1 LSQLNHT
8 STGEENEVCLFVN
21 RCKMFRYDATQWKE
35 RGLGELKI
43 LSNTRT
49 GHRRLV
55 MRRDQIHKLCANHAI
70 VPGMEIK
77 AMKGSTKAFVWQA
90 YGDISDELSKDMMLA
105 ARFKDETIA
114 NEFVAAITEGFD
126 EDQGAMLGSG
136 ETSGKD
142 SGGKVIVISD
152 DENTSNDTSSTT
164 THQRSSLQHEDDD
177 DDELSITYELTCPKE
192 LQLKARKLLLPSS
205 FYNEPTIRLSQR
217 PSKTQALS
225 SSMVDSSTMT
235 SQVASSPTRDLVLT
249 YEKEGSTGDR
259 NKAKQLLLPK
269 SFFNTDGETK
279 ERNQTIA
286 LDNSDDSDSTDNYG
300 VRNAGTS
307 SSRTANLFTSSIRK
321 YDSSGYG
328 KILFQ
333 ENADVFK
340 YTTLAR
346 DWVESRDSMRVLI
359 CRTVASATPNN
370 ENCVI
375 LFVRDHDNNVCIER
389 TVDRKIRA
397 QFRIDGQPTMVDVQ
411 FCGPFKS
418 TEQMALKFESTP
430 QAESF
435 LTTLNECSVDGVNTD
450 DVVSPRDEN
459 KSSGNGLPTI
469 FGGSTSA
476 GSTGLSFAKLASNQ
490 ESGFSSN
497 AGQQFSG
504 AGKSL
509 FGGGNGG
516 DEGGDEG
523 GNDVY
528 VEPIVQLSSV
538 SVTSGEEEEEC
549 YFNQRCKLYR
559 FDSANTKK
567 WKERGVGELKLLS
580 HRGNGKA
587 RLVMRRDQ
595 VRKLCANHFLVEEM
609 DLAPFKT
616 NDLTV
621 TWMAFNDVSEGAT
634 PEDALLA
641 VKFKNQSILT
651 EFKERF
657 NLLKRGNVTGLTPI
671 AQKPPEEGSEAKA
684 SSVGACDPKL
694 AATMK
699 ELKF

>member
-1 LSQLNHT
+1 
-8 STGEENEVCLFVN
+8 
-21 RCKMFRYDATQWKE
+21 
-35 RGLGELKI
+35 
-43 LSNTRT
+43 
-49 GHRRLV
+49 
-55 MRRDQIHKLCANHAI
+55 
-70 VPGMEIK
+70 
-77 AMKGSTKAFVWQA
+77 
-90 YGDISDELSKDMMLA
+90 
-105 ARFKDETIA
+105 
-114 NEFVAAITEGFD
+114 
-126 EDQGAMLGSG
+126 
-136 ETSGKD
+136 
-142 SGGKVIVISD
+142 
-152 DENTSNDTSSTT
+152 
-164 THQRSSLQHEDDD
+164 
-177 DDELSITYELTCPKE
+177 
-192 LQLKARKLLLPSS
+192 
-205 FYNEPTIRLSQR
+205 
-217 PSKTQALS
+217 
-225 SSMVDSSTMT
+225 MVDSSTMT
-235 SQVASSPTRDLVLT
+235 NQTASSSRDLILT

-269 SFFNTDGETK
+269 SFFNADGETK

-286 LDNSDDSDSTDNYG
+286 LDNSDDSDGTDNYG
-300 VRNAGTS
+300 VGNAGTS
-307 SSRTANLFTSSIRK
+307 SSRTGDLFTSFIRK

-340 YTTLAR
+340 YMTLAR
-346 DWVESRDSMRVLI
+346 DWVESRDSMYVLI
-359 CRTVASATPNN
+359 CRADAFKTPNN
-370 ENCVI
+370 ENCVL

-389 TVDRKIRA
+389 TVDKKTRA
-397 QFRIDGQPTMVDVQ
+397 QFRIDGQPTMVDLQ
-411 FCGPFKS
+411 FGGPFNS

-435 LTTLNECSVDGVNTD
+435 LTIFNECSVDVTD

-459 KSSGNGLPTI
+459 NISGNSLPTI
-469 FGGSTSA
+469 FGGFNSA
-476 GSTGLSFAKLASNQ
+476 GSTGISFATLASNQ

-497 AGQQFSG
+497 AGQQFTG

-509 FGGGNGG
+509 FGGTNGG

-538 SVTSGEEEEEC
+538 SVTSGEEEEDC
-549 YFNQRCKLYR
+549 YFSQRCKLYR
-559 FDSANTKK
+559 FDSSNTKK

-595 VRKLCANHFLVEEM
+595 VRKLCANHFLVEDM
-609 DLAPFKT
+609 DLAPFKA

-621 TWMAFNDVSEGAT
+621 TWMAFNDVSEGST

-651 EFKERF
+651 EFKEKF

-671 AQKPPEEGSEAKA
+671 ALKPPEEGSEAKA